1 MTFLFFI
8 MGLFA
13 LQVHNDFPDITE
25 VDIPGIEIE
34 ESKTFNGN
42 ALWGY
47 INGGAD
53 IYLEYGFDK
62 LLAQKVNYKGKLYVV
77 DVYKMTGPE
86 SAFGIF
92 SVSHMNCENKLSENE
107 YSCVTPYQVQL
118 VKGPF
123 YISIVNENG
132 SNAEQL
138 ICKKIAN
145 ILGNKIND
153 KSYSLPALFDKDELI
168 PYEGKVKLLNGRL
181 GVENGFPMW
190 ASLFEGIEGFN
201 VVIMPIEFND
211 SKINIAII
219 DFADDNFLMTFA
231 QNLDRDSQIMENSSV
246 LIKENQLYLK
256 TLKDNK
262 LIFMESEGDLTLID
276 KYIEILNLE

>member
-1 MTFLFFI
+1 

-13 LQVHNDFPDITE
+13 LQVQHDLPNITNK
-25 VDIPGIEIE
+25 DIPGIEIE
-34 ESKTFNGN
+34 ESRTFNGN

-62 LLAQKVNYKGKLYVV
+62 LLAQKLSYEGKRYVV

-107 YSCVTPYQVQL
+107 YSCVSPYQVQL

-123 YISIVNENG
+123 YLSIVNENG
-132 SNAEQL
+132 SNSEQL
-138 ICKKIAN
+138 ICKKIAD
-145 ILGNKIND
+145 ILEDKIVEE
-153 KSYSLPALFDKDELI
+153 SYSIPVLFDKEEFI
-168 PYEGKVKLLNGRL
+168 PYIGKVKLLNGRL
-181 GVENGFPMW
+181 GIENGFPMW

-219 DFADDNFLMTFA
+219 EFADDNFLMTFA
-231 QNLDRDSQIMENSSV
+231 QNLDRDSQIMEDNPI
-246 LIKENQLYLK
+246 LIKENQMYLK

-262 LIFMESEGDLTLID
+262 LIYMESEGDLTLID
-276 KYIEILNLE
+276 KYIKILKLE